1 MDYDAI
7 VIGAGHAGIEASLAL
22 ARLGKKTLM
31 ITQNLDAIGRLS

>member
-22 ARLGKKTLM
+22 SR
-31 ITQNLDAIGRLS
+31 IGFNT